1 MVVFEIVGDVLPEEV
16 ETSAVTLID
25 FYADWCGP
33 CKMMAPVIESIAAA
47 EETTAMICKCNVD
60 QNPEIASAYGVMSI
74 PTLVILKEGEEYSRM
89 VGVQKQSALTD
100 ALKKAQAE

>member
-1 MVVFEIVGDVLPEEV
+1 MEVFEIVGDVLPEEV

-47 EETTAMICKCNVD
+47 EEATAMICKCNVD

-89 VGVQKQSALTD
+89 VGVQKQSTLTD
-100 ALKKAQAE
+100 ALQKAKAE